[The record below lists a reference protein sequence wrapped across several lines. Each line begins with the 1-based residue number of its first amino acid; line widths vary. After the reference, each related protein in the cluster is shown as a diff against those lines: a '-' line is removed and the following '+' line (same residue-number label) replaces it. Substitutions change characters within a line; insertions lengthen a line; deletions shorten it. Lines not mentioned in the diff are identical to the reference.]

1 VLSAVSAD
9 AVACRVAPQRPLKTI
24 AKVVND
30 VFIPRGINVPALD
43 RKRKWEFTPVAGLK
57 LGDHVTGGDVF
68 GVRVPTAGA
77 HRPPHPPG
85 TISMQSCPLGC
96 LERARVTLDGP

>member
-1 VLSAVSAD
+1 
-9 AVACRVAPQRPLKTI
+9 
-24 AKVVND
+24 VVND

-68 GVRVPTAGA
+68 GVRAPAPGAGCGA
-77 HRPPHPPG
+77 QRG
-85 TISMQSCPLGC
+85 AAARRGSRAAGC
-96 LERARVTLDGP
+96 RQRTRALY